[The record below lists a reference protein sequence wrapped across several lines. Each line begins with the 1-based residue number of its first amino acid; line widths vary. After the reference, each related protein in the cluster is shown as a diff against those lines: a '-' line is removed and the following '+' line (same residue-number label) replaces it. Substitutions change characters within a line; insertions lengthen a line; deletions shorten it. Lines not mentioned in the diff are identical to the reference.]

1 MRAIRFFYH
10 TDFFLSNEAQ
20 VADWLLSV
28 LTNEGVEVLSVDYS
42 FVDKKQ
48 MIKINKKHLKH
59 NYLTDVL
66 AFDYSENNKIQGD
79 VFISEE
85 KVRANAQEYSQD
97 FSKELINCLNSCFR
111 ASCSSCE
118 NSDSTSASR
127 ALAAASSSIILVV
140 PSEVVRIR
148 VELSSEAFL

>member
-1 MRAIRFFYH
+1 MRTIKFFYH

-85 KVRANAQEYSQD
+85 KVRANAQEYSQGFSTELMRAMLHALLHLCGHKD
-97 FSKELINCLNSCFR
+97 KTSKEQN
-111 ASCSSCE
+111 
-118 NSDSTSASR
+118 
-127 ALAAASSSIILVV
+127 
-140 PSEVVRIR
+140 RIR
-148 VELSSEAFL
+148 DLEDKYLSQL

>member
-1 MRAIRFFYH
+1 MRTIKFFYH

-28 LTNEGVEVLSVDYS
+28 LTNEGVEALSVDYS

-85 KVRANAQEYSQD
+85 NVRANAQEYSQG
-97 FSKELINCLNSCFR
+97 FSTELMRVMLHGLLHLCGHKDKTLEEQNKIRGLEEKYLNQ
-111 ASCSSCE
+111 
-118 NSDSTSASR
+118 
-127 ALAAASSSIILVV
+127 L
-140 PSEVVRIR
+140 
-148 VELSSEAFL
+148 

>member
-1 MRAIRFFYH
+1 MRTIKFFYH

-66 AFDYSENNKIQGD
+66 AFDYSENSKIQGD

-97 FSKELINCLNSCFR
+97 FSIELMRVMIHGLLHLCGHKDKTLEEQNKIRGLEEKYLNQ
-111 ASCSSCE
+111 
-118 NSDSTSASR
+118 
-127 ALAAASSSIILVV
+127 L
-140 PSEVVRIR
+140 
-148 VELSSEAFL
+148 

>member
-1 MRAIRFFYH
+1 MLA
-10 TDFFLSNEAQ
+10 
-20 VADWLLSV
+20 
-28 LTNEGVEVLSVDYS
+28 NEGVEALSVDYS

-66 AFDYSENNKIQGD
+66 AFDYSENSKIQGD

-97 FSKELINCLNSCFR
+97 FSIELMRVMIHGLLHLCGHKDKTLEEQNKIRGLEEKYLNQ
-111 ASCSSCE
+111 
-118 NSDSTSASR
+118 
-127 ALAAASSSIILVV
+127 L
-140 PSEVVRIR
+140 
-148 VELSSEAFL
+148 

>member
-1 MRAIRFFYH
+1 MRTIKFFYH

-48 MIKINKKHLKH
+48 MIKINKEHLKH

-66 AFDYSENNKIQGD
+66 AFDYSENSKIQGD
-79 VFISEE
+79 VFVSEE
-85 KVRANAQEYSQD
+85 KVRANAQEYSQG
-97 FSKELINCLNSCFR
+97 FSTELMRVMLHGLLHLCGHKDKTLEEQNKIRGLEEKYLNQ
-111 ASCSSCE
+111 
-118 NSDSTSASR
+118 
-127 ALAAASSSIILVV
+127 L
-140 PSEVVRIR
+140 
-148 VELSSEAFL
+148 

>member
-1 MRAIRFFYH
+1 MRTIKFFYH

-66 AFDYSENNKIQGD
+66 AFDYSENSKIQGD
-79 VFISEE
+79 VFVSEE
-85 KVRANAQEYSQD
+85 KVRANAQEYSQG
-97 FSKELINCLNSCFR
+97 FSTELMRVMLHGLLHLCGHKDKTPEEQKKIRGLEEKYLNQ
-111 ASCSSCE
+111 
-118 NSDSTSASR
+118 
-127 ALAAASSSIILVV
+127 L
-140 PSEVVRIR
+140 
-148 VELSSEAFL
+148 

>member
-1 MRAIRFFYH
+1 MRTIKFFYH

-66 AFDYSENNKIQGD
+66 AFDYSENSKIQAD
-79 VFISEE
+79 VFVSEE
-85 KVRANAQEYSQD
+85 KVRANAQEYSQG
-97 FSKELINCLNSCFR
+97 FSTELMRVMLHGLLHLCGHKDKTLEEQNKIRGLEEKYLNQ
-111 ASCSSCE
+111 
-118 NSDSTSASR
+118 
-127 ALAAASSSIILVV
+127 L
-140 PSEVVRIR
+140 
-148 VELSSEAFL
+148 

>member
-1 MRAIRFFYH
+1 MRTIKFFYH

-28 LTNEGVEVLSVDYS
+28 LTNEGVEALSVDYS

-66 AFDYSENNKIQGD
+66 AFDYSENSKIQAD
-79 VFISEE
+79 VFVSEE
-85 KVRANAQEYSQD
+85 KVRANAQEYSQG
-97 FSKELINCLNSCFR
+97 FSTELMRVMLHGLLHLCGHKDKTLEEQNKIRGLEEKYLNQ
-111 ASCSSCE
+111 
-118 NSDSTSASR
+118 
-127 ALAAASSSIILVV
+127 L
-140 PSEVVRIR
+140 
-148 VELSSEAFL
+148 

>member
-1 MRAIRFFYH
+1 MRTIKFFYH

-28 LTNEGVEVLSVDYS
+28 LTNEGVEALSVDYS

-66 AFDYSENNKIQGD
+66 AFDYSENSKIQGD
-79 VFISEE
+79 VFVSEE
-85 KVRANAQEYSQD
+85 KVRANAQEYSQG
-97 FSKELINCLNSCFR
+97 FPTELMRVMLHGLLHLCGHKDKTLEEQNKIRGLEEKYLNQ
-111 ASCSSCE
+111 
-118 NSDSTSASR
+118 
-127 ALAAASSSIILVV
+127 L
-140 PSEVVRIR
+140 
-148 VELSSEAFL
+148 

>member
-1 MRAIRFFYH
+1 MRTIKFFYH

-42 FVDKKQ
+42 FVDNKQ

-66 AFDYSENNKIQGD
+66 AFDYSENSKIQGD
-79 VFISEE
+79 VFVSEE
-85 KVRANAQEYSQD
+85 KVRANAQEYSQG
-97 FSKELINCLNSCFR
+97 FPTELMRVMLHGLLHLCGHKDKTLEEQNKIRGLEEKYLNQ
-111 ASCSSCE
+111 
-118 NSDSTSASR
+118 
-127 ALAAASSSIILVV
+127 L
-140 PSEVVRIR
+140 
-148 VELSSEAFL
+148 

>member
-1 MRAIRFFYH
+1 MRTIKFFYH

-28 LTNEGVEVLSVDYS
+28 LTNEGVEALSVDYS

-66 AFDYSENNKIQGD
+66 AFDYSENSKIQGD
-79 VFISEE
+79 VFVSEE
-85 KVRANAQEYSQD
+85 KVRANAQEYSQG
-97 FSKELINCLNSCFR
+97 FSTELMRVMLHGLLHLCGHKDKTPEEQNKIRGLEEKYLNQ
-111 ASCSSCE
+111 
-118 NSDSTSASR
+118 
-127 ALAAASSSIILVV
+127 L
-140 PSEVVRIR
+140 
-148 VELSSEAFL
+148 

>member
-1 MRAIRFFYH
+1 MRTIKFSYH

-20 VADWLLSV
+20 IADWLLSV
-28 LTNEGVEVLSVDYS
+28 LRNEGAEALSIDYS

-66 AFDYSENNKIQGD
+66 AFDYSENSKIQGD

-85 KVRANAQEYSQD
+85 NIK
-97 FSKELINCLNSCFR
+97 LL
-111 ASCSSCE
+111 
-118 NSDSTSASR
+118 
-127 ALAAASSSIILVV
+127 LSI
-140 PSEVVRIR
+140 R
-148 VELSSEAFL
+148 

>member
-1 MRAIRFFYH
+1 MRTIKFFYH

-66 AFDYSENNKIQGD
+66 AFDYSENSKIQGD
-79 VFISEE
+79 VFVSEE
-85 KVRANAQEYSQD
+85 KVRANAQEYSQG
-97 FSKELINCLNSCFR
+97 FSTELMRVMLHGLLHLCGYKDKTLEEQNKIRGLEEKYLNQ
-111 ASCSSCE
+111 
-118 NSDSTSASR
+118 
-127 ALAAASSSIILVV
+127 L
-140 PSEVVRIR
+140 
-148 VELSSEAFL
+148 

>member
-1 MRAIRFFYH
+1 MRTIKFFYH
-10 TDFFLSNEAQ
+10 TDFFISNESQ
-20 VADWLLSV
+20 VADWLLYI

-85 KVRANAQEYSQD
+85 KVRANAQEYSQG
-97 FSKELINCLNSCFR
+97 FSTELMRVMLHGLLHLCGHKDKTLEEQNKIRGLEEKYLNQ
-111 ASCSSCE
+111 
-118 NSDSTSASR
+118 
-127 ALAAASSSIILVV
+127 L
-140 PSEVVRIR
+140 
-148 VELSSEAFL
+148 

>member
-1 MRAIRFFYH
+1 MRTIKFFYH

-28 LTNEGVEVLSVDYS
+28 LTNEGVEALSVDYS

-66 AFDYSENNKIQGD
+66 AFDYSESSKIQGD
-79 VFISEE
+79 VFVSEE
-85 KVRANAQEYSQD
+85 KVRANAQEYSQG
-97 FSKELINCLNSCFR
+97 FSTELMRVMLHGLLHLCGHKDKTLEEQNKIRGLEEKYLNQ
-111 ASCSSCE
+111 
-118 NSDSTSASR
+118 
-127 ALAAASSSIILVV
+127 L
-140 PSEVVRIR
+140 
-148 VELSSEAFL
+148 

>member
-1 MRAIRFFYH
+1 MRTIKFFYH

-66 AFDYSENNKIQGD
+66 AFDYSENSKIQGD
-79 VFISEE
+79 VFVSEE
-85 KVRANAQEYSQD
+85 KVRANAQEYRQG
-97 FSKELINCLNSCFR
+97 FSTELMRVMLHGLLHLCGHKDKTSEEQNKIRGLEEKYLNQ
-111 ASCSSCE
+111 
-118 NSDSTSASR
+118 
-127 ALAAASSSIILVV
+127 L
-140 PSEVVRIR
+140 
-148 VELSSEAFL
+148 